1 MIEEE
6 VKDAS
11 CQIVSDVGSG
21 TGWLISSELVITA
34 LHCVRDS
41 SGRIVDTA
49 TLTFSG
55 TDAAAT
61 VEAAVVGSDDAL
73 DVCLLKLPGPSGR
86 RPVPLATAGT
96 RAGEKWFAFG
106 YPVVKLQLGH
116 VAQGV
121 VQQVLEAPLHGIDM
135 DLVVDASV
143 ALSDYEGLSGAALM
157 VDDVCQGLIRVRVDN
172 GLGAISCS
180 SIREFLLAHGLSP
193 DTPAPVITAM
203 MIGTRPQFDALLV
216 DGLRESK
223 SGYLLLEGAHGIG
236 KSTYC
241 QTFAPDADDVEVLGV
256 YAFTDR
262 ARGYTSAHQ
271 AQPEIFYDWLNTLR
285 STRSTGRPARLSEMS
300 YSQLIEHTHRA
311 LQALAR
317 GCAESGKDG
326 VLFIDGVNEAVKAG
340 AEALQRFMGLLP
352 QTLPPGLK
360 IIMTGVGL
368 ESLSAK
374 LGDVALGA
382 KRLTLPVLGRQAQVD
397 ICLSVL
403 DGKRATPA
411 LVNLLCDR
419 ALGHPLYLRYLLD
432 LVNGG
437 TSDDELEKLP
447 AFSGVIEDFYETVWA
462 QLLSD
467 SDAINLLGMIARLRW
482 GVPTAALMPLLTP
495 GESAAY
501 IPTLARIRH
510 LLSTP
515 ETTEIYHPSFSEFV
529 IHKTAEASAWVHG
542 RLAAFCADDASGK
555 YGVLNRVYH
564 GLLGDH
570 ARRVDAMT
578 VCSQSWVD
586 ASVLLEADP
595 DLLLSDID
603 DALTAATR
611 EGSAVDIVRLLL
623 LSGRLTFRY
632 NMLFAQSAELVAQAL
647 ISLGK
652 TDHALRHALRDG
664 RLIVGPEEAFAVAYS
679 LISTQQHE
687 QALTILTAVNRI
699 LAEACADDAMTIR
712 QFIHLAELRIHVY
725 VISELAGADTPTF
738 ELVKYVGE
746 VLGEPRNKI
755 PRDQQGLMMQR
766 IVGDMLGATLC
777 LQGRYKPVATIPMPE
792 GVPSH
797 AKALS
802 LIAILN
808 FARMYSSIYSV
819 RLPEAPIRQLLADIS
834 DHLDETLVAEH
845 RDFDVVDALISV
857 GAAPELVA
865 RYAEGVTVETSD
877 IPLFTK
883 NRALPDDKAFDAAYA
898 QLRAAYFLGEQMVQP
913 VAQCPRP
920 SDWEVRLCTLARAVA
935 WYDGMA
941 RRAHGAGD
949 TTALN
954 GVREELETHLLPA
967 FDFPLR
973 SRIAWEESYFMP
985 EHVVP
990 RLYRRLAELYVDC
1003 FAGEAAGLFDLM
1015 ERSFNC
1021 QLGLYNEGFR
1031 RALHSV
1037 IEPFVRGAVQGSV
1050 ADRAFDLLSAW
1061 RDYVRAN
1068 VENRYELVPELLHI
1082 VSLLAQAGSPE
1093 EALQTYQYVLAV
1105 SMGPG
1110 WYKEDQ
1116 LSLMTDVLSALPIQ
1130 TSVHASALAEI
1141 ATYLERATGEMTFR
1155 RYVRSVKGTFIGELF
1170 RRGLGA
1176 DGVMYFQHQAC
1187 GTTQQLMEQ
1196 ISDGNL
1202 DRVSPFIGMR
1212 FPGGSLEEQAALLQ
1226 ILANMGDTHGWRI
1239 RWALLET
1246 YQHGDDRHLMD
1257 WGRQY
1262 AEIMRGLA
1270 GQPSDLAWA
1279 CARIRTIACSMDG
1292 EKAWLWLQALVPALK
1307 PLMVEP
1313 LASLLNELESTFSDQ
1328 QLDRWGSNF
1337 GVQRRPQV
1345 SSPRTATPALTDKT
1359 SSAPAGTTPKEVG
1372 NVAEPD
1378 DDGIRLP
1385 GTFGRRSAVREAE
1398 QAMERALAANRRRN
1412 AAAAIEHSVAAL
1424 KALQQGEWSIWT
1436 DMHAAGGAD
1445 QMLKDLVPDGD
1456 ALARTYGC
1464 LALDERH
1471 VERWRIAARLIQLSA
1486 ARISEPSQTE
1496 LLRIAIEHVAHMMGH
1511 ASAERF
1517 SYMGNSA
1524 CAEGTPAA
1532 LELLL
1537 WTLDHPTWERRDS
1550 AAAMVLWLLRTED
1563 AWITSLTHLIVSNDR
1578 RHRADVVAASLDI
1591 LSREDPVGLWRRVA
1605 PCLNI
1610 DELPDQVRHVGRFSV
1625 LLRIAERAGGQGEE
1639 SADALARAL
1648 TAKLDQVVTS
1658 ARTDASEESPPC
1670 VPMYLDDLWY
1680 DLSELGLLDT
1690 AAVERFNAELADAC
1704 APLSIEDGYMLERGV
1719 SRSANESATSLDRWA
1734 LRVRHALHVAIFP
1747 NVSLETLREADAILR
1762 IHNPESLV
1770 EPPDGRQIIS
1780 RLLDAL
1786 AAGTVGSYT
1795 PSTPDLVYLH
1805 MQCTT
1810 DIDGSESHI
1819 ELIPQ
1824 LVRSGWRGSR
1834 ALAEPTFRSTEWP
1847 RPDEDDVSGVCSR
1860 VDPVPAYF
1868 GSLTPAVANP
1878 AFLKLIG
1885 ADATATFRYHWRD
1898 GGRSSSRAPSRG
1910 HEHSVLALKRASLCL
1925 PPEWRLEWCLLVDGE
1940 HVARLKRY

>member
-11 CQIVSDVGSG
+11 CQVISGVGSG
-21 TGWLISSELVITA
+21 TGWLISSELVLTA

-49 TLTFSG
+49 TLAFSS

-61 VEAAVVGSDDAL
+61 MEATVIGSDDAL
-73 DVCLLKLPGPSGR
+73 DVCLLKLPEPSGR

-121 VQQVLEAPLHGIDM
+121 VQQVLETPLHGIDM

-143 ALSDYEGLSGAALM
+143 ALSDYEGLSGAALI

-172 GLGAISCS
+172 ALGAISCS
-180 SIREFLLAHGLSP
+180 SIRKFLLAHGLSP
-193 DTPAPVITAM
+193 DTPASVITSM
-203 MIGTRPQFDALLV
+203 MTGTRPQFDELLV
-216 DGLRESK
+216 DALRESK

-256 YAFTDR
+256 YSFTDR

-285 STRSTGRPARLSEMS
+285 STRSTGRPARLSELS
-300 YSQLIEHTHRA
+300 YSQLIEHTHRT
-311 LQALAR
+311 LQALAK

-326 VLFIDGVNEAVKAG
+326 VLFIDGVNEAVKG
-340 AEALQRFMGLLP
+340 GSEVLQRFMGLLP

-432 LVNGG
+432 LVSGG
-437 TSDDELEKLP
+437 ASDDELEKLP

-467 SDAINLLGMIARLRW
+467 SDTINLLSMIARLRW

-495 GESAAY
+495 SESAAY

-529 IHKTAEASAWVHG
+529 IHKTAAAGAWVHG

-564 GLLGDH
+564 GLLGDQ
-570 ARRVDAMT
+570 ARRADAMT
-578 VCSQSWVD
+578 ACSQSWVD

-623 LSGRLTFRY
+623 LSERLTFRY

-652 TDHALRHALRDG
+652 TDHALRHVLRNG

-679 LISTQQHE
+679 LISAQQHE
-687 QALTILTAVNRI
+687 QALTILAAVNRI
-699 LAEACADDAMTIR
+699 LAEAYADDAMTIR
-712 QFIHLAELRIHVY
+712 KFIHLAELRIHVY
-725 VISELAGADTPTF
+725 VLSELAGADTPTVD
-738 ELVKYVGE
+738 LLKYVGE
-746 VLGEPRNKI
+746 VLGDPRNEI
-755 PRDQQGLMMQR
+755 PRDQQGLTMQR

-777 LQGRYKPVATIPMPE
+777 LQGRYKTVATIPIPE

-802 LIAILN
+802 LITVLT
-808 FARMYSSIYSV
+808 FARMYSSVYSV
-819 RLPEAPIRQLLADIS
+819 PLPETQIRQLLADIS

-845 RDFDVVDALISV
+845 RDFAVVDALISA
-857 GAAPELVA
+857 GAAPKLVA
-865 RYAEGVTVETSD
+865 RYAEGVTVETGD

-898 QLRAAYFLGEQMVQP
+898 RLRAAYFLGEQVVQP

-920 SDWEVRLCTLARAVA
+920 GDWEVRLGTLARAVA
-935 WYDGMA
+935 CYDGMA
-941 RRAHGAGD
+941 RRAHGARD

-954 GVREELETHLLPA
+954 NVREDLETHLLPA
-967 FDFPLR
+967 FDFALS
-973 SRIAWEESYFMP
+973 SRIAWEDSYFMP
-985 EHVVP
+985 EHAVP

-1003 FAGEAAGLFDLM
+1003 FASEAAALFDLM
-1015 ERSFNC
+1015 ERRFDC

-1031 RALHSV
+1031 RALHNV
-1037 IEPFVRGAVQGSV
+1037 IEPFVRGAAQGSM

-1068 VENRYELVPELLHI
+1068 VENRYELVPDLLHI
-1082 VSLLAQAGSPE
+1082 VSLLAQAGSPD

-1116 LSLMTDVLSALPIQ
+1116 LSLMSDVLSALPVQ
-1130 TSVHASALAEI
+1130 ASVHASALAEI

-1170 RRGLGA
+1170 RRGLDA

-1239 RWALLET
+1239 RWALLEA

-1257 WGRQY
+1257 WGQQY

-1279 CARIRTIACSMDG
+1279 CARVRTIACSMDG
-1292 EKAWLWLQALVPALK
+1292 ETAWLWLQALVPALE
-1307 PLMVEP
+1307 PLVVEP

-1337 GVQRRPQV
+1337 GVQRRPRG
-1345 SSPRTATPALTDKT
+1345 SSLQSAPLAFTDKT
-1359 SSAPAGTTPKEVG
+1359 SSAPPGTTPKEVG
-1372 NVAEPD
+1372 DVAEP

-1385 GTFGRRSAVREAE
+1385 GTFGRRSAVREAG
-1398 QAMERALAANRRRN
+1398 QAMKRALAANRRRN
-1412 AAAAIEHSVAAL
+1412 SAAAIEHSVAAL

-1436 DMHAAGGAD
+1436 EMHAAEGAD

-1464 LALDERH
+1464 LVLDERH
-1471 VERWRIAARLIQLSA
+1471 VERWRIAARLMQLSA
-1486 ARISEPSQTE
+1486 ARITEPSQKE
-1496 LLRIAIEHVAHMMGH
+1496 LLRIVIEHVAHMMCY

-1517 SYMGNSA
+1517 SYMGNST

-1563 AWITSLTHLIVSNDR
+1563 AWIAPLTHLIVSNDR
-1578 RHRADVVAASLDI
+1578 RHRADVVAAALDI
-1591 LSREDPVGLWRRVA
+1591 LSREDPAGLWRRVA

-1610 DELPDQVRHVGRFSV
+1610 DALPDQVRHVGRFSA
-1625 LLRIAERAGGQGEE
+1625 LLRIAERAGERGEE
-1639 SADALARAL
+1639 SANAMARAL

-1670 VPMYLDDLWY
+1670 VPMYLDGLWD
-1680 DLSELGLLDT
+1680 DLSELGLLDA
-1690 AAVERFNAELADAC
+1690 AAVERFNAELAEAC
-1704 APLSIEDGYMLERGV
+1704 APLSIEDGYRLERGV
-1719 SRSANESATSLDRWA
+1719 SKSANESATSLDRWA
-1734 LRVRHALHVAIFP
+1734 LRVRHALHVSIFP

-1786 AAGTVGSYT
+1786 EAGTVGSYM
-1795 PSTPDLVYLH
+1795 PSAHDLVYLH
-1805 MQCTT
+1805 MQCTA
-1810 DIDGSESHI
+1810 DIGGSEAHI

-1824 LVRSGWRGSR
+1824 LVRSGWRGPR

-1847 RPDEDDVSGVCSR
+1847 QRDESDVSAVCSR

-1885 ADATATFRYHWRD
+1885 ADATATLRYHWRD
-1898 GGRSSSRAPSRG
+1898 GRRSSSRTPSRG
-1910 HEHSVLALKRASLCL
+1910 HEHSVLAVKRASLCL

-1940 HVARLKRY
+1940 HVASLKRY